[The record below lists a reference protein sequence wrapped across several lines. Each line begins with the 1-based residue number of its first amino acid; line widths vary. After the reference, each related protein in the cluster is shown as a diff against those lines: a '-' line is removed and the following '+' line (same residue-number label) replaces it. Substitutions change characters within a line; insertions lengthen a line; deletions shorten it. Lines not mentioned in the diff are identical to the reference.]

1 MTLPKGMVQAI
12 YNDTG
17 ISQYQGMRFKL
28 CRPLDSASAKDAVIG
43 LNYVL
48 P

>member
-17 ISQYQGMRFKL
+17 ISQYRN
-28 CRPLDSASAKDAVIG
+28 PLIEA
-43 LNYVL
+43 L
-48 P
+48 PPIWTGVS

>member
-17 ISQYQGMRFKL
+17 ISQYQETLLLKL
-28 CRPLDSASAKDAVIG
+28 CRQSWTGVS
-43 LNYVL
+43 
-48 P
+48 